1 MYVTVLQGVIMD
13 GWYAGITIF
22 TEKMLTWR
30 KRRNLRK
37 KAKQKRRHVIIEWVD
52 AFLWA
57 AFVVLLINQYLFQ
70 AYQIPSPSM
79 ENTLKISD
87 RIFVNKLIYGPE
99 LLPGVGK
106 LPGYRVPTRN
116 KIIIFESPTYISKG
130 TLFDIVQRVLYMLTL
145 SLVDI
150 DRDENGKPRAHFLIK
165 RAVGVAGDR
174 LRIREGEVEIRPPGA
189 AEWAP
194 EKELNHL
201 EQVDYTTRRMIAPS
215 EYDTIQAAVRVREFE
230 DQGILPSIEDLKL
243 VNAAPS
249 IKHDSYERSKTHSL
263 IRHQISPHEGRY
275 RSEYNKY
282 DLGWYIPDGWIFPM
296 GDNRDNSNDGRYF
309 GPVRL
314 SHVLGKAMLIY
325 WPISRM
331 GAAR

>member
-1 MYVTVLQGVIMD
+1 MERWLVGVTKG
-13 GWYAGITIF
+13 
-22 TEKMLTWR
+22 TEKVLTWR
-30 KRRNLRK
+30 KRRNLKK

-79 ENTLKISD
+79 EDTLKVRD

-106 LPGYRVPTRN
+106 IRGYREPTRH

-150 DRDENGKPRAHFLIK
+150 DRDEQGNPRAHFLIK
-165 RAVGVAGDR
+165 RAIGVEGDR
-174 LRIREGEVEIRPPGA
+174 LRIRQGEVEIKPPGVS
-189 AEWAP
+189 EWIP
-194 EKELNHL
+194 EKELNPL
-201 EQVDYTTRRMIAPS
+201 ARIEYETRRMIQPA
-215 EYDTIQAAVRVREFE
+215 EYAAIQASVRVREFRE
-230 DQGILPSIEDLKL
+230 QGIPPFSDDLEL
-243 VNAAPS
+243 VNGAAN
-249 IKHDSYERSKTHSL
+249 IKNDTFERSKTNAAT
-263 IRHQISPHEGRY
+263 RHQITPHDPRY
-275 RSEYNKY
+275 RSENARYT
-282 DLGWYIPDGWIFPM
+282 LGWYIPEGWIFPM
-296 GDNRDNSNDGRYF
+296 GDNRDNSNDARYF
-309 GPVRL
+309 GPVKL
-314 SHVLGKAMLIY
+314 TKVLGKAMFIY